1 MNFTIGIDVGGT
13 FTDIVVAA
21 ADGETIIA
29 KAATTP
35 ADQSAGVLDGIVL
48 AAQLLDLTAA
58 ELLADTSRIVH
69 GTTVATNALL
79 EGKTAPVGLLT
90 TEGHRDIIE
99 MEGYRQLFP
108 GDVVE
113 FEIAQ
118 GERGSHAAKVKV
130 IQSAE
135 TGEPREWREN

>member
-1 MNFTIGIDVGGT
+1 MRQQGTVQRWLGSYGFIMSLNCGGKGGAI
-13 FTDIVVAA
+13 F
-21 ADGETIIA
+21 
-29 KAATTP
+29 
-35 ADQSAGVLDGIVL
+35 
-48 AAQLLDLTAA
+48 
-58 ELLADTSRIVH
+58 VH
-69 GTTVATNALL
+69 
-79 EGKTAPVGLLT
+79 
-90 TEGHRDIIE
+90 HRDIIE